1 MAILLYMAYT
11 LKVNYINKCDNV
23 TFTLIEDKNM
33 NNLSL
38 VEHCENVAKLK
49 HTGTALLEPKFDG
62 MIHMFN
68 QDKFRP
74 PNSIHY
80 LLVWFHLIL
89 VKCSQFFILYKDKNF
104 YVIHTNNIIN
114 KFGGDDEFYTVEKAF
129 YGGELVYAVDSR
141 TPPNIS
147 MFQNNPDLS
156 AILSYIDATDLI
168 I

>member
-1 MAILLYMAYT
+1 MAILLYMAYN
-11 LKVNYINKCDNV
+11 LKVNYIDKCDNV
-23 TFTLIEDKNM
+23 TFTLIGAKNM

-38 VEHCENVAKLK
+38 VEHCENVAKPENRN
-49 HTGTALLEPKFDG
+49 TWGLLPRFNG
-62 MIHMFN
+62 MVHMFN

-74 PNSIHY
+74 PNSVPY

-114 KFGGDDEFYTVEKAF
+114 KFGGDDEFYTIEKAF
-129 YGGELVYAVDSR
+129 YGGELVYALDSK
-141 TPPNIS
+141 TPPNMS
-147 MFQNNPDLS
+147 MIQNNPDLS
-156 AILSYIDATDLI
+156 AILSYVDATDLI

>member
-23 TFTLIEDKNM
+23 TFTLIGAKNM
-33 NNLSL
+33 SNLSL
-38 VEHCENVAKLK
+38 VEHCERLTKIQ
-49 HTGTALLEPKFDG
+49 HTEVPLLLPRFNG
-62 MIHMFN
+62 MISMFN
-68 QDKFRP
+68 RDKFRP
-74 PNSIHY
+74 PNSIPY

-114 KFGGDDEFYTVEKAF
+114 KFGGNDEFYTIEKAF
-129 YGGELVYAVDSR
+129 YGGDLVYALDSK
-141 TPPNIS
+141 TPPNMS
-147 MFQNNPDLS
+147 MIQNNYHLS
-156 AILSYIDATDLI
+156 AILSYVDAMDLI